1 MLASLIQK
9 DVKQPLSIEMLA
21 KLVPNYCGTA
31 FYDDLAK
38 YKNLTAAL
46 GGKKCLVVLYNIHDN
61 KKNKLNQAGHFIL
74 INTLAGGVEY
84 FSSSGWSVGKEL
96 DITKSNPEIFKR
108 LLGRNYT
115 QNTKPLEKVGDSND
129 CWRFCLARAVLAKM
143 PLKDFQKLFTHHIN
157 LTSADSIVT
166 LMTMLS
172 VAMHSN

>member
-21 KLVPNYCGTA
+21 KLLPSYCGTA

-38 YKNLTAAL
+38 YKTLKAAL
-46 GGKKCLVVLYNIHDN
+46 EGKGCLVVLYNIHDS
-61 KKNKLNQAGHFIL
+61 KKNKLNQAGHFVL
-74 INTLAGGVEY
+74 INTMAGGVEY

-96 DITKSNPEIFKR
+96 DVTKSDPEIFKR

-115 QNTKPLEKVGDSND
+115 ENTKPLEKLGSSND

-143 PLKDFQKLFTHHIN
+143 PLKDFQKLFSHN
-157 LTSADSIVT
+157 LHLKNADSIVT
-166 LMTMLS
+166 CLTMLS
-172 VAMHSN
+172 VAMHAG

>member
-1 MLASLIQK
+1 MLASLIKK
-9 DVKQPLSIEMLA
+9 DVTQPLSIEMMA
-21 KLVPNYCGTA
+21 KLVPRYCGTA
-31 FYDDLAK
+31 FYDDLGK

-96 DITKSNPEIFKR
+96 DVTKSDPEIFKR

-115 QNTKPLEKVGDSND
+115 QNYKPLEKLGDSND

-143 PLKDFQKLFTHHIN
+143 PLKDFQTLFSHN
-157 LTSADSIVT
+157 LHLRNADSIVT

-172 VAMHSN
+172 VAEHSG

>member
-38 YKNLTAAL
+38 YKTLTAAL

-61 KKNKLNQAGHFIL
+61 KKNKLNQAGHFVL

-96 DITKSNPEIFKR
+96 DITKSDPEIFKR
-108 LLGRNYT
+108 LLGRNYS
-115 QNTKPLEKVGDSND
+115 QNTKPVSIIDITFLPFLDLERMRILSWFIRPSVIKST
-129 CWRFCLARAVLAKM
+129 LA
-143 PLKDFQKLFTHHIN
+143 
-157 LTSADSIVT
+157 
-166 LMTMLS
+166 
-172 VAMHSN
+172 

>member
-38 YKNLTAAL
+38 YKTLTAAL

-61 KKNKLNQAGHFIL
+61 KKNKLNQAGHFVL

-96 DITKSNPEIFKR
+96 DITKSDPDIFKR
-108 LLGRNYT
+108 LCVVRLILGYSRW
-115 QNTKPLEKVGDSND
+115 
-129 CWRFCLARAVLAKM
+129 WRARCTRCAPRSKARLGSGREVAVL
-143 PLKDFQKLFTHHIN
+143 PLQTHECI
-157 LTSADSIVT
+157 
-166 LMTMLS
+166 
-172 VAMHSN
+172 